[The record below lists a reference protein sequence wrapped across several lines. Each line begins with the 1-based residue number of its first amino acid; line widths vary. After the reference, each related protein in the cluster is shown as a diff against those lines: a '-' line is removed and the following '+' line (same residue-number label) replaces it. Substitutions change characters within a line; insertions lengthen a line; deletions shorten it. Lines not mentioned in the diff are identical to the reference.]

1 MQYWSLF
8 ILGVDIETST
18 IIVDFSSFNL
28 TSETCEAPTVS
39 FLCSRFSYLDVRLL
53 CIALS
58 NSGSAGWVF
67 QICWFVLF
75 FLFFFSSS
83 DSRDFCFL
91 WQSTWIFLR
100 DFVSVIADYF
110 FFSSD
115 TNAPKHFF
123 PTADTLKHFWRHWIC
138 RALLSFPFL
147 ANPGYNMTVELQ
159 FLSTCVSW
167 IWSSATLEMSGVS
180 KLVWITNVFHAHLWG
195 DETIASFLLST

>member
-1 MQYWSLF
+1 MKLVKHLLSLF
-8 ILGVDIETST
+8 FAA
-18 IIVDFSSFNL
+18 DFLTWTFDCCALHLAIQEVLVESFKY
-28 TSETCEAPTVS
+28 VG
-39 FLCSRFSYLDVRLL
+39 LCFFFS
-53 CIALS
+53 
-58 NSGSAGWVF
+58 
-67 QICWFVLF
+67 F
-75 FLFFFSSS
+75 FLFLIWQQ
-83 DSRDFCFL
+83 RLLFL
-91 WQSTWIFLR
+91 MTIHLDLSQRLS
-100 DFVSVIADYF
+100 VSNCWFF

-115 TNAPKHFF
+115 KNAPKHFF
-123 PTADTLKHFWRHWIC
+123 PTADMLKHFWRHWIC

>member
-1 MQYWSLF
+1 MKLVKHLLSLF
-8 ILGVDIETST
+8 FAA
-18 IIVDFSSFNL
+18 DFLTWTFDCCALHLAIQEVLVESFKY
-28 TSETCEAPTVS
+28 VG
-39 FLCSRFSYLDVRLL
+39 LC
-53 CIALS
+53 
-58 NSGSAGWVF
+58 
-67 QICWFVLF
+67 F
-75 FLFFFSSS
+75 FFFFSSS

-100 DFVSVIADYF
+100 DFVSVIADF

-123 PTADTLKHFWRHWIC
+123 PTADMLKHFWRHWIC

-180 KLVWITNVFHAHLWG
+180 KLVWITNVFHAHLWR